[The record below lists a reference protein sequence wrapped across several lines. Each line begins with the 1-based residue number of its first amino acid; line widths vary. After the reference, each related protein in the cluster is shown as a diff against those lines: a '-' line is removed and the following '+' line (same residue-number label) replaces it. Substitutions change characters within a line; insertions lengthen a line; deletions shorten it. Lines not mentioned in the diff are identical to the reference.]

1 LVHRGGGT
9 GRDGLFDRRVLKF
22 RRQIPESV
30 PSGLPLQ
37 RFEGCE

>member
-1 LVHRGGGT
+1 VQ
-9 GRDGLFDRRVLKF
+9 DALFDERVVRFCERL
-22 RRQIPESV
+22 PAAV